1 MSTAGSLKATG
12 ILLCQMASLDVSPQT
27 TRVDIAVNMAAPKS
41 IIAQDLEAI
50 SVVPFARTIAEIEV
64 AGAHLSMSCAAICES
79 VVPDVATYG
88 SEPDSRDTA
97 GIYYGDRHSM
107 SITIAV
113 SSHACYADG
122 MPRKTDARDR
132 AIATAERLFRIQGY
146 TATGLSQII
155 EESGSPKGSFYFHF
169 PRGKAQ
175 LAEEAIDHY
184 VATRMAVLRAISA
197 NTTGDA
203 LSFIRQIFGAFA
215 AEMVASDFQYGCLMQ
230 NLANELP
237 ALDAELTKRVARGFA
252 DSTEIVAEHFR
263 GCGFTSARASSTAS
277 ALVAAVEG
285 ARTIARLQRTAAI
298 FDALADVSV
307 QGWAAPE
314 GRPEVSS
321 RRRGR

>member
-1 MSTAGSLKATG
+1 
-12 ILLCQMASLDVSPQT
+12 MA
-27 TRVDIAVNMAAPKS
+27 
-41 IIAQDLEAI
+41 
-50 SVVPFARTIAEIEV
+50 
-64 AGAHLSMSCAAICES
+64 
-79 VVPDVATYG
+79 
-88 SEPDSRDTA
+88 
-97 GIYYGDRHSM
+97 
-107 SITIAV
+107 ITIAM
-113 SSHACYADG
+113 SSQACYADG

-184 VATRMAVLRAISA
+184 VATRMAVLGAISA
-197 NTTGDA
+197 NTMGNA
-203 LSFIRQIFGAFA
+203 LSFVREIFGAFA